1 MIDGHGDDAYRYGGR
16 IRTNFSSNIYYGASH
31 HGLKA
36 HLADRLDVMAAY
48 PEPYPYTLG
57 DMIAR
62 HHGISADSVLVTSGA
77 TEAIYLI
84 AQAFRRNGERA
95 CYAVRRPTFS
105 EYDDACRMFGYVEA
119 AFPDAKHTACG
130 LYGSMDGPNTM
141 IWLCNPNNPTGEV
154 LPTDYIMDIS
164 RHAAITVVDQSYED
178 YTLMPLLSP
187 REAIDN
193 TRMILIHSMTKT
205 YAVPGLRLGYITAA
219 PDIISRLR
227 GCMRPWSVNAFA
239 IEAGRYLLGTGK
251 AAIPDLKGYLADA
264 EALRQ
269 ALDCIPGIN
278 VRPTSTGFMLAE
290 MSRGTA
296 SGLKNYLAMHH
307 GMLIRDCSNIRGL
320 SQRHFRVAARSR
332 EDNTALA
339 EAVRMYMDISDD

>member
-77 TEAIYLI
+77 TDAIYLI

-95 CYAVRRPTFS
+95 CYAVHRPTFS

-154 LPTDYIMDIS
+154 LPTDYIMDIN
-164 RHAAITVVDQSYED
+164 RHAAITVV
-178 YTLMPLLSP
+178 LS
-187 REAIDN
+187 
-193 TRMILIHSMTKT
+193 LIH
-205 YAVPGLRLGYITAA
+205 I
-219 PDIISRLR
+219 
-227 GCMRPWSVNAFA
+227 
-239 IEAGRYLLGTGK
+239 
-251 AAIPDLKGYLADA
+251 
-264 EALRQ
+264 
-269 ALDCIPGIN
+269 
-278 VRPTSTGFMLAE
+278 
-290 MSRGTA
+290 
-296 SGLKNYLAMHH
+296 
-307 GMLIRDCSNIRGL
+307 
-320 SQRHFRVAARSR
+320 
-332 EDNTALA
+332 
-339 EAVRMYMDISDD
+339 